1 MNVLKKIL
9 HFKNEIEEREFW
21 LTHDST
27 DYLDWSK
34 SKKMS
39 FPHLKTSTVVKKQKI
54 PPSTKLPSNLDEEIT
69 LKPFNPQWSKIYQTE
84 ALRLRKKVGGK
95 FVAVEHIGSTAILA
109 IHAKPIIDIMIGVEN
124 LTEIE
129 PIIKSLQEL
138 GYEYCGEAN
147 VPERL
152 YFRIRNKNG
161 QSFNLAVC
169 QY

>member
-1 MNVLKKIL
+1 
-9 HFKNEIEEREFW
+9 
-21 LTHDST
+21 
-27 DYLDWSK
+27 
-34 SKKMS
+34 
-39 FPHLKTSTVVKKQKI
+39 
-54 PPSTKLPSNLDEEIT
+54 
-69 LKPFNPQWSKIYQTE
+69 
-84 ALRLRKKVGGK
+84 
-95 FVAVEHIGSTAILA
+95 
-109 IHAKPIIDIMIGVEN
+109 MIGVEN